1 MKDPATQEQFIELRA
16 QGMSFAAIAER
27 LGVAKSTLIAWSKD
41 NKYEIGNLRQIHLE
55 AMREKYRMGAERKVE
70 IFAKQ
75 LDNVEGELAKR
86 DMATVPTERLFNLL
100 IKLTHK
106 LNLTNTPLSFTKR
119 PTEFL
124 LEDMTPLATWEA

>member
-1 MKDPATQEQFIELRA
+1 
-16 QGMSFAAIAER
+16 MSFAAIAER